1 MIIIRSTRLLKVLL
15 PWFPGVTGLTLF
27 PFIILRD
34 DIRGT
39 EEERLTINHERIHI
53 RQQIELLLI
62 PFAIWYLASFLAGI
76 LRGKGL
82 QYAYRDIIFEREAF
96 DRMYD
101 ADYLKRRPIFAFMR
115 YRRRRGGRRA

>member
-1 MIIIRSTRLLKVLL
+1 MIVIRSTRILKVLL
-15 PWFPGVTGLTLF
+15 PWFSDVSGLTLF

-53 RQQIELLLI
+53 RQQIELLLV

-76 LRGKGL
+76 LRGKGV
-82 QYAYRDIIFEREAF
+82 QRAYRDIIFEREAF